1 MYYVALVTTFIINNF
16 MYYVAL
22 VTIFIINN
30 FMYYVGFSD
39 HLYNQ
44 YTLCIM

>member
-1 MYYVALVTTFIINNF
+1 MHYVALVTTFIINNF

-22 VTIFIINN
+22 VTTFIINN

-39 HLYNQ
+39 HLYNK
-44 YTLCIM
+44 

>member
-16 MYYVAL
+16 MY
-22 VTIFIINN
+22 FIINN

-44 YTLCIM
+44 

>member
-22 VTIFIINN
+22 VTTFIINN
-30 FMYYVGFSD
+30 FMYYVGFCH

-44 YTLCIM
+44 

>member
-22 VTIFIINN
+22 VTTFIINN

-39 HLYNQ
+39 HLYNK
-44 YTLCIM
+44 